1 MEPFM
6 LPLETLLPFLGIAI
20 MLSLAPGPDNIF
32 VLLLSAMH
40 GTRAGLTVVL
50 GLCTGLLVHTAVV
63 AVGLAALLAAS
74 AVAFTALKI
83 AGALYLV
90 YLAWQAFRAP
100 VGALSTSDTQVK
112 TGKHMYLRGVVM
124 NLTNPKVVIF
134 FLAFL
139 PQFVSPERGHV
150 AVQLM
155 VLGFVFILAALL
167 VFGSIAWFSGAFGR
181 VLMRSARA
189 QRAVN
194 WFAGSVF
201 LALAGKLALSQR

>member
-1 MEPFM
+1 MP
-6 LPLETLLPFLGIAI
+6 PLETLLPFLGIAVL
-20 MLSLAPGPDNIF
+20 LSLAPGPDNIF
-32 VLLLSAMH
+32 VLLQSAMH

-74 AVAFTALKI
+74 AVAFTVLKI

-100 VGALSTSDTQVK
+100 VGDIGKGDAAARPVK
-112 TGKHMYLRGVVM
+112 NMYLRGVVM

-139 PQFVSPERGHV
+139 PQFVNAKQGHV
-150 AVQLM
+150 ALQIM
-155 VLGFVFILAALL
+155 VLGFTFIVATLL
-167 VFGSIAWFSGAFGR
+167 VFGSIAWFSGLFGR
-181 VLMRSARA
+181 VLMRSARV

-194 WFAGSVF
+194 WFAGTVF

>member
-1 MEPFM
+1 MAAPSSGAVHAA
-6 LPLETLLPFLGIAI
+6 PRYAAAVLGIAVL
-20 MLSLAPGPDNIF
+20 LSLAPGPDNIF

-74 AVAFTALKI
+74 AVAFTVLKI

-100 VGALSTSDTQVK
+100 VGELSTSQMQVK
-112 TGKHMYLRGVVM
+112 TGKHMYLRGVIM

-139 PQFVSPERGHV
+139 PQFVSPDRGPV
-150 AVQLM
+150 ALRSWC
-155 VLGFVFILAALL
+155 LASCSSLPRCWSSARSPGF
-167 VFGSIAWFSGAFGR
+167 R
-181 VLMRSARA
+181 VRSAA
-189 QRAVN
+189 C
-194 WFAGSVF
+194 
-201 LALAGKLALSQR
+201 